1 MKGKLVS
8 PLFTRS
14 DEDLPLRPRRLEEFI
29 GQKEVV
35 AHLSVYIQAS
45 LARKEPLDH
54 VLFYGPP
61 GLGKTT
67 LAHIIALEMQ
77 SNIRCLSGPAITR
90 SGDLAA
96 LLTAITPHDVVF
108 IDEIHRLNR
117 QCEEILYSAMEDYT
131 VHLVIGKGP
140 GAKNVVL
147 KLPPFTLVGA
157 TTRMSLLSAPL
168 RNRFGIVEKLDFY
181 APKELQAIVCRTARV
196 LGVGIDDDAASA
208 IASCSRGTPR
218 VANRLLRRIR
228 DFAVVSGKETI
239 DRETVEQAFCALGL
253 DAWGL
258 SAGDRQFLRVLA
270 RHYRGGPVGIESVA
284 LVLSEDVDT
293 LEEVYEPYLVK
304 IGFIARTRRG
314 RILTPSGYEYLK
326 RVGEE

>member
-1 MKGKLVS
+1 MVS
-8 PLFTRS
+8 H
-14 DEDLPLRPRRLEEFI
+14 LE
-29 GQKEVV
+29 
-35 AHLSVYIQAS
+35 VYIRAS
-45 LARKEPLDH
+45 RSRQEPLDH
-54 VLFYGPP
+54 VLLYGPP

-96 LLTAITPHDVVF
+96 LLTVISPHDVVF

-131 VHLVIGKGP
+131 VHHMLGKGP
-140 GAKNVVL
+140 GARSVVL
-147 KLPPFTLVGA
+147 KRPPFPLVGA

-181 APKELQAIVCRTARV
+181 DQEELGAIVRRTAQV
-196 LGVGIDDDAASA
+196 LGIRIDDEAALA
-208 IASCSRGTPR
+208 IASSSRGTPR

-228 DFAVVSGKETI
+228 DFAEVSGKEVI
-239 DRETVEQAFCALGL
+239 DREIVEEAFCSLGI
-253 DAWGL
+253 DTWGL
-258 SAGDRQFLRVLA
+258 SAGDRQFLQVLA
-270 RHYRGGPVGIESVA
+270 QHYRGGPVGIESVA
-284 LVLSEDVDT
+284 LVLAEDVDT
-293 LEEVYEPYLVK
+293 LEEVYEPYLLK

-326 RVGEE
+326 KVAEG

>member
-1 MKGKLVS
+1 MKEKSVPPVFL
-8 PLFTRS
+8 RS
-14 DEDLPLRPRRLEEFI
+14 EEDFSLRPRKLQDFI

-35 AHLSVYIQAS
+35 SHLEVYIQAS

-96 LLTAITPHDVVF
+96 LLTAISPHDVVF
-108 IDEIHRLNR
+108 IDEIHRLPR

-131 VHLVIGKGP
+131 VHLMIGKGP
-140 GAKNVVL
+140 GARSVAL

-181 APKELQAIVCRTARV
+181 EPEELMAIVRRTAQV
-196 LGVGIDDDAASA
+196 LGIGVNEDAALL
-208 IASCSRGTPR
+208 IASSSRGTPR

-228 DFAVVSGKETI
+228 DFAEVSGKDVI
-239 DRETVEQAFCALGL
+239 DQEIVTEAFQSLGL

-258 SAGDRQFLRVLA
+258 SMADRQFLKVLA
-270 RHYRGGPVGIESVA
+270 QHYRGGPVGIESVA
-284 LVLSEDVDT
+284 MVLAEDVAT
-293 LEEVYEPYLVK
+293 LEEVYEPYLLK
-304 IGFIARTRRG
+304 IGFIARTKRG
-314 RILTPSGYEYLK
+314 RVLTPSGYEYLRK
-326 RVGEE
+326 VAEE

>member
-1 MKGKLVS
+1 MKEKSVPPFFL
-8 PLFTRS
+8 RS
-14 DEDLPLRPRRLEEFI
+14 EEDFSLRPRKLQDFI

-35 AHLSVYIQAS
+35 AHLEVYIQAS

-67 LAHIIALEMQ
+67 LAHVIALEMH
-77 SNIRCLSGPAITR
+77 STIRCLSGPAITR

-96 LLTAITPHDVVF
+96 LLTALSPHDVVF
-108 IDEIHRLNR
+108 IDEIHRLPR

-131 VHLVIGKGP
+131 VHFMIGKGP
-140 GAKNVVL
+140 GARSVAL

-157 TTRMSLLSAPL
+157 TTRVSLLSAPL

-181 APKELQAIVCRTARV
+181 EPEDLMAIVKRTAQV
-196 LGVGIDDDAASA
+196 LGIGIRDDAALV
-208 IASCSRGTPR
+208 IASSSRGTPR

-228 DFAVVSGKETI
+228 DFAEVSGKEVI
-239 DRETVEQAFCALGL
+239 DREIVTEAFQSLGL

-258 SAGDRQFLRVLA
+258 SMADRQFLKVLA
-270 RHYRGGPVGIESVA
+270 QHYRGGPVGIESVA
-284 LVLSEDVDT
+284 MVLAEDVAT
-293 LEEVYEPYLVK
+293 LEEVYEPYLLK
-304 IGFIARTRRG
+304 IGFIARTKRG
-314 RILTPSGYEYLK
+314 RVLTPSGYEYLK
-326 RVGEE
+326 KVIEE